1 MIIAIDGPAGSGK
14 STIAK
19 YLAQKL
25 KIEYIDSG
33 AIYRTL
39 TLHCM
44 NQFNNDCSN
53 YTHEISG
60 CIKKDSDKI
69 SIEYKNHTQIMKLES
84 DDVSKQIRNPNV
96 TGQVKYIADN
106 PDCRKVVNKKIRN
119 LAENYSVIIDGRD
132 IGTKV
137 FPDSKYKFYLDAL
150 PEIRAK
156 RRALETGIPTNGKEF
171 ENLLEDIIQR
181 DNNDMNREIAP
192 LRRASDAHLIDTSDL
207 NIEEVVD
214 SVLRKIKHIQSDVS

>member
-19 YLAQKL
+19 QLAQKL

-39 TLHCM
+39 TLHYM
-44 NQFNNDCSN
+44 NLFNNECADH
-53 YTHEISG
+53 TQEISDLV
-60 CIKKDSDKI
+60 KKDSDEI
-69 SIEYKNHTQIMKLES
+69 SIEYENHTQIMKLKNKN
-84 DDVSKQIRNPNV
+84 VSKQIRNPNV
-96 TGQVKYIADN
+96 TRQVKYIADN
-106 PDCRKVVNKKIRN
+106 PDCREIVNQKIRH

-137 FPDSKYKFYLDAL
+137 FPETDYKFYLDAL

-156 RRALETGIPTNGKEF
+156 RRALETGVPVSGKEF
-171 ENLLEDIIQR
+171 ETLRGDIIQR
-181 DNNDMNREIAP
+181 DKNDMNREIAP
-192 LRRASDAHLIDTSDL
+192 LCKASDAHLIDTSEL

-214 SVLRKIKHIQSDVS
+214 IVLTKVKHIQSSK